1 MSIHS
6 FGPASRLAA
15 AIQKGELS
23 AVDALEG
30 CIERIEHFDG
40 ALNAVCVRL
49 FDEARDR
56 ARAADEAQAHGD
68 CWGPLHGVPVTV
80 KEAYDVAGTPT
91 TWGLVERANHI
102 AETDSEAVRGL
113 RAAGAVILGKTN
125 VATNLQDWQSN
136 NALYGRTNN
145 PWNLARTPGGSS
157 GGSAVSMAVGYAYLE
172 AGSDIGGSLRNP
184 AHFCGICAH
193 KPTFGIVPDTGH
205 RIGDPE
211 QPIDLLVCGPMS
223 RSAEDLELGLEA
235 MAAPEPRD
243 APGWRLEL
251 PPARH
256 QRLEDFRIAVITE
269 EPVCR
274 VSETVKDAIE
284 RMADACA
291 KAGAA
296 VDRNAALPFDSHAAH
311 RVYLGLLRGALS
323 TALSDAEFE
332 EELQLATSLG
342 ADDESY
348 RALVARAFV
357 QRHRA
362 WLAADTERLA
372 IRRAWSSF
380 FESYDVLLCPIAPTP
395 AWAHDPRDRFDRVI
409 DVDGTGISYFDQI
422 FWSGVPI
429 LSYLPATTIPAG
441 RSDEGLPVGVQIVAE
456 YLEDRTALNA
466 ARLIEAET
474 EGFVPP
480 PNFASVD

>member
-6 FGPASRLAA
+6 FWPASRLAA

-56 ARAADEAQAHGD
+56 ARAADEAQARGD
-68 CWGPLHGVPVTV
+68 FWGPLHGVPVTV

-91 TWGLVERANHI
+91 TWGLAERANHI

-223 RSAEDLELGLEA
+223 RSA
-235 MAAPEPRD
+235 
-243 APGWRLEL
+243 
-251 PPARH
+251 
-256 QRLEDFRIAVITE
+256 
-269 EPVCR
+269 
-274 VSETVKDAIE
+274 
-284 RMADACA
+284 

-296 VDRNAALPFDSHAAH
+296 VDCNAALPFDSRAAH

-348 RALVARAFV
+348 RALIARAFV

-395 AWAHDPRDRFDRVI
+395 AWAHDPRDRFDRLI

-480 PNFASVD
+480 PAFASVD